1 MTNRSSTIQYA
12 DKCKKNN
19 TNQNVVFKYYDIII
33 IIRLFKWSEMTKHLR
48 RDDANPSEEANPQ
61 TVYRINQILT

>member
-1 MTNRSSTIQYA
+1 MTNRSSTIQYT
-12 DKCKKNN
+12 DKCKKMN
-19 TNQNVVFKYYDIII
+19 TNQNVVFKYYDII

-61 TVYRINQILT
+61 TVYRINQILP